1 MVCFHGFLYK
11 QCLKPSI
18 FQEEINKNNY
28 NWPGYS
34 NLKES
39 KYKAEYRWINILFK
53 INYQAEFILF
63 FIKFG

>member
-39 KYKAEYRWINILFK
+39 KYKAEYR
-53 INYQAEFILF
+53 
-63 FIKFG
+63 